1 MEGIYVHIF
10 RCHAAAPPPISPA
23 LSCPPS
29 NESEICTLDSRF
41 PSVVDTTLCK
51 IATSSRYA
59 SSPECTLFRAT
70 SINSRYAAEY
80 GINPN
85 AYLPNVASPWFNTF
99 STSVGVNVTLRSCN
113 NSAALHRT
121 FLSKS
126 SFKSSLTIDKM
137 PFGSFTALLLCF
149 SKTSKGLAAHNALGR
164 VDIRKVLACSAIVN
178 EPSVPIRLSPIPTTS
193 RVLPIPHLE

>member
-10 RCHAAAPPPISPA
+10 HCHAAALPPISPA

-29 NESEICTLDSRF
+29 NESENSTLNSRF
-41 PSVVDTTLCK
+41 PSIVDTTLCK

-99 STSVGVNVTLRSCN
+99 STSVGANVTLRSCN
-113 NSAALHRT
+113 NSAALHLT

-137 PFGSFTALLLCF
+137 PFCWCPADACCDGRRTRP
-149 SKTSKGLAAHNALGR
+149 HNAEDAWGSCGGR
-164 VDIRKVLACSAIVN
+164 FRS
-178 EPSVPIRLSPIPTTS
+178 S
-193 RVLPIPHLE
+193 RA